1 MENLT
6 TEEATQLVQ
15 DKDNWER
22 GGGYLRDLE
31 GISNKDLFPNW
42 ELQAMKS
49 IANAMDIALNAI
61 LGDR

>member
-6 TEEATQLVQ
+6 TEEATQLAE

-31 GISNKDLFPNW
+31 GISVFSDW

-49 IANAMDIALNAI
+49 MANAMDIALNAI
-61 LGDR
+61 FKR